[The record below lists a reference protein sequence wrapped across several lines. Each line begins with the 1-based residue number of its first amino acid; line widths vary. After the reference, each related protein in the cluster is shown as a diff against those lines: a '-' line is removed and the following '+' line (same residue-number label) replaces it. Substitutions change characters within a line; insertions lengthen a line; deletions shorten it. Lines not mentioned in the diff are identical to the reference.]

1 MVRGFAVSLTAVS
14 LVGFGGTAA
23 PAAARPDCLERPGP
37 DSHPLAAKGCIRYQA
52 YEYLTVDQISGRKM
66 RCRVPVSGPR
76 RCWFV
81 R

>member
-1 MVRGFAVSLTAVS
+1 MVRMIVVSLAMFS
-14 LVGFGGTAA
+14 LVGCGGTAA
-23 PAAARPDCLERPGP
+23 PAATRPDCLERPGP
-37 DSHPLAAKGCIRYQA
+37 DPHPSAAKGCIRYQA
-52 YEYLTVDQISGRKM
+52 YEYLTVDKISGRKM